1 MNMSRDDF
9 LKLKNT
15 NTKKITVFEKVKT
28 EVDSTTGEILS
39 QSQEVINKTSKE
51 PDFIKIYYETMLA
64 FNQIHG
70 IPISFV
76 LSLSKFIEWTNE
88 GKPMFIT
95 INKRIKQIM
104 ETDCGV
110 KIAQIER
117 YVKASVDNGLLF
129 RTEFRGVYEV
139 NPFMIAKG
147 KWESI
152 QNLQC
157 KFNFVDGKWIREVEE
172 KPFNPEEDNDN
183 KEIDKKDNIE
193 NYMSH
198 RELISNTH
206 KQFM

>member
-1 MNMSRDDF
+1 MMMSRDDF
-9 LKLKNT
+9 LKIKNL

-28 EVDSTTGEILS
+28 EVDSETGEILS

-76 LSLSKFIEWTNE
+76 LSLSQFIEWTNE

-104 ETDCGV
+104 ESDCGV

-117 YVKASVDNGLLF
+117 YIKASVDNGLLF

-152 QNLQC
+152 QDLQC
-157 KFNFVDGKWIREVEE
+157 KFNFVNGKWIREVEE
-172 KPFNPEEDNDN
+172 KPIEPEKAD
-183 KEIDKKDNIE
+183 KEKV
-193 NYMSH
+193 
-198 RELISNTH
+198 TA
-206 KQFM
+206 

>member
-1 MNMSRDDF
+1 MMMSRDDF
-9 LKLKNT
+9 LKIKNL

-28 EVDSTTGEILS
+28 EVDSETGEILS

-76 LSLSKFIEWTNE
+76 LSLSQFIEWTNE

-104 ETDCGV
+104 ESDCGV

-117 YVKASVDNGLLF
+117 YIKASVDNGLLF

-152 QNLQC
+152 QDLQC
-157 KFNFVDGKWIREVEE
+157 KFNFVNGKWIREVEE
-172 KPFNPEEDNDN
+172 KPIEPEKAD
-183 KEIDKKDNIE
+183 KEKVTAKKEGNLHESFSYYGI
-193 NYMSH
+193 
-198 RELISNTH
+198 
-206 KQFM
+206 